1 MGEALIPPL
10 GGRGLIGLMTN
21 LERIE
26 NYYDH
31 TLSEAERETFEAEL
45 KSDPALAE
53 EVAFW
58 VQAHAAAQEEAK
70 ARRKAEFVQLGKKV
84 ARSNQRAVTYAL
96 SLAASVLLAIGFVW
110 YTFWKELPSDNDISQ
125 AWATNYIEKNFSQ
138 LTTQMSGSSDSLQLG
153 VSSYNSG
160 DLPMA
165 QAIFSQLLERDSL
178 NAEAEKYA
186 GIVSLRRSDYD
197 QAIKHFH
204 RLSTRT
210 DLVSNPGKFYE
221 ALALLKRNLPLDNKK
236 AENLLNE
243 VKEGKLE
250 GWKEVVK

>member
-1 MGEALIPPL
+1 
-10 GGRGLIGLMTN
+10 MTN

-31 TLSEAERETFEAEL
+31 TLSEAEREAFEVEL
-45 KSDPALAE
+45 KSNPALVE

-58 VQAHAAAQEEAK
+58 VQARAAAQEEAR
-70 ARRKAEFVQLGKKV
+70 ARRKSEFAQLSKKV
-84 ARSNQRAVTYAL
+84 IQRNQRAVTYAL

-110 YTFWKELPSDNDISQ
+110 YTFWKEFPSDNAISQ

-138 LTTQMSGSSDSLQLG
+138 LNRQLSSNGDSLQLG
-153 VSSYNSG
+153 IISYNSG
-160 DLPMA
+160 DLQKA
-165 QAIFSQLLERDSL
+165 QIIFNQLLERDSL

-186 GIVSLRRSDYD
+186 GIVSLRRGDYD

-204 RLSTRT
+204 HLSTRT

-221 ALALLKRNLPLDNKK
+221 ALTLLQRNESLDKKK
-236 AENLLNE
+236 AENLLKE
-243 VKEGKLE
+243 VHEGKLE
-250 GWKEVVK
+250 GWKEKNPKF

>member
-1 MGEALIPPL
+1 
-10 GGRGLIGLMTN
+10 MTN

-31 TLSEAERETFEAEL
+31 TLSEAERIAFEAEL
-45 KSDPALAE
+45 KSNPAFVE

-58 VQAHAAAQEEAK
+58 VQARAAAQAEAR
-70 ARRKAEFVQLGKKV
+70 ARRKVEFAQLGQKV
-84 ARSNQRAVTYAL
+84 ARSNQRAIAYAL
-96 SLAASVLLAIGFVW
+96 SIAASVLLAIGFVW
-110 YTFWKELPSDNDISQ
+110 YIFWKELPSDKAISQ

-138 LTTQMSGSSDSLQLG
+138 LDRQLSSSGDSLQLG
-153 VSSYNSG
+153 IRLNNSG
-160 DLPMA
+160 DLLQA
-165 QAIFSQLLERDSL
+165 QAIFNQLLQRDSL

-186 GIVSLRRSDYD
+186 GIVSLRRGDYD

-204 RLSTRT
+204 HLSTRT

-221 ALALLKRNLPLDNKK
+221 ALTLLQRNEPLDNKK

-243 VKEGKLE
+243 VRAGKLE
-250 GWKEVVK
+250 GWKELEWEK